1 MTTPRTLRLAAA
13 LLIGGAS
20 TMVAQNAPPTPV
32 APIKPA
38 AAPDT
43 GSVLPVDYIAAVVG
57 DRAIL
62 WTELMEEINERRAR
76 GLNFPL
82 NDSLAQGALG
92 RQVIQEMI
100 DEEVIV
106 QHALRDTAVHVVDA
120 EVQTAAD
127 QQMKRVRSQFKSDV
141 EFANALRT
149 GGFGTP
155 EEYKRWM
162 LEKARR
168 NALQEKLFARLRQ
181 AGKIVP
187 VPVNESDV
195 NEAFEKSKG
204 NLPKRPATVTFRQL
218 VVPARASD
226 AAKAAAKAKADSLLI
241 EVRKGGDF
249 EQIAKRESMDPSSK
263 ELGGDLGWNRRGTM
277 VAPFERW
284 MFALAPGQTS
294 PVVETTFGFHIIR
307 VDRVQPGEVKA
318 RHILIRPRVDSADIV
333 AAKARADSAMA
344 LWQSGVTFDSL
355 VARFHDSDAME
366 ETGSLQPFDR
376 AQLPESYKAAF
387 EGKATGAFITP
398 FAIDDPARNAKKY
411 VVAQIVKADDGG
423 EYTLQ
428 DFRNQIRDQLGQ
440 ERGMRR
446 VIDQM
451 RRDLYVSV
459 RI

>member
-1 MTTPRTLRLAAA
+1 MTIPRPLRLAAA
-13 LLIGGAS
+13 LVFVAAP
-20 TMVAQNAPPTPV
+20 VVFAQNTPPAIAPPLRPVTP
-32 APIKPA
+32 A
-38 AAPDT
+38 DT
-43 GSVLPVDYIAAVVG
+43 GILPVDRIAAVVG
-57 DRAIL
+57 DRPIL

-76 GLNFPL
+76 GLNLPL
-82 NDSLAQGALG
+82 NDTLAQMALA
-92 RQVIQEMI
+92 RSVIQEMI

-106 QHALRDTAVHVVDA
+106 QHALRDTSVHVADLD
-120 EVQTAAD
+120 VQNAAD
-127 QQMKRVRSQFKSDV
+127 QQMKRVRGQFKSDV
-141 EFANALRT
+141 EFAQALKT

-168 NALQEKLFARLRQ
+168 NALQEKLFAKLRQ
-181 AGKIVP
+181 VGKIVP
-187 VPVNESDV
+187 VPVSEQDV
-195 NEAFEKSKG
+195 NEAFEKSKT

-226 AAKAAAKAKADSLLI
+226 AAKAAAKAKAESLLV

-249 EQIAKRESMDPSSK
+249 EQVAKRESMDPSSK
-263 ELGGDLGWNRRGTM
+263 DLGGDLGWNRRGTM

-318 RHILIRPRVDSADIV
+318 RHILIRPRIDSADV
-333 AAKARADSAMA
+333 AEAKLRADSASA
-344 LWQSGVTFDSL
+344 LWQSGVSFDTL
-355 VARFHDSDAME
+355 VARFHDADAQE
-366 ETGSLQPFDR
+366 ETGSMQPFDR
-376 AQLPESYKAAF
+376 AQLPDSYKAAF
-387 EGKATGAFITP
+387 EGKGTGTFITP

>member
-1 MTTPRTLRLAAA
+1 
-13 LLIGGAS
+13 
-20 TMVAQNAPPTPV
+20 
-32 APIKPA
+32 
-38 AAPDT
+38 
-43 GSVLPVDYIAAVVG
+43 
-57 DRAIL
+57 
-62 WTELMEEINERRAR
+62 MEEINERRAR
-76 GLNFPL
+76 GLNFPA
-82 NDSLAQGALG
+82 NDSTAQMALA

-106 QHALRDTAVHVVDA
+106 QHALRDTAVHVSDID
-120 EVQTAAD
+120 VQNAAD

-141 EFANALRT
+141 EFASALKS

-162 LEKARR
+162 VEKARR

-187 VPVNESDV
+187 VPVSEADV

-218 VVPARASD
+218 VVPAKASE
-226 AAKAAAKAKADSLLI
+226 AAKSAAKAKAESLLVEI
-241 EVRKGGDF
+241 RKGGDF
-249 EQIAKRESMDPSSK
+249 EQIAKRESMDPASK
-263 ELGGDLGWNRRGTM
+263 DLGGDLGWNRRGTM
-277 VAPFERW
+277 VPPFERW

-294 PVVETTFGFHIIR
+294 PVVETTFGYHIIR

-318 RHILIRPRVDSADIV
+318 RHILIRPRIDSADV
-333 AAKARADSAMA
+333 AAAKLRADSALA
-344 LWQSGVTFDSL
+344 LWQAGVNFDSL
-355 VARFHDSDAME
+355 VARFHDVEGLE
-366 ETGSLQPFDR
+366 ETGSMQPFDR
-376 AQLPESYKAAF
+376 TQLPETYKTAF
-387 EGKATGAFITP
+387 EGKGTGTFVPP
-398 FAIDDPARNAKKY
+398 FPIDDPARNAKKY

-428 DFRNQIRDQLGQ
+428 DFRNQIRDQLSQ

>member
-1 MTTPRTLRLAAA
+1 MTTPKTLRLAAVA
-13 LLIGGAS
+13 LIAAS
-20 TMVAQNAPPTPV
+20 TAALAQNTA
-32 APIKPA
+32 APA
-38 AAPDT
+38 AATPRAAAPGDT
-43 GSVLPVDYIAAVVG
+43 VGGLAVDRIAAVVG
-57 DRAIL
+57 DRPIL
-62 WTELMEEINERRAR
+62 FTELMEEINERRAR
-76 GLNFPL
+76 GLNFPA
-82 NDSLAQGALG
+82 NDSTAQMALA

-106 QHALRDTAVHVVDA
+106 QHALRDTAVHVSDID
-120 EVQTAAD
+120 VQNAAD

-141 EFANALRT
+141 EFASALKS

-162 LEKARR
+162 VEKARR

-187 VPVNESDV
+187 VPVSEADV

-218 VVPARASD
+218 VVPAKASE
-226 AAKAAAKAKADSLLI
+226 AAKSAAKAKAESLLVEI
-241 EVRKGGDF
+241 RKGGDF
-249 EQIAKRESMDPSSK
+249 EQIAKRESMDPASK
-263 ELGGDLGWNRRGTM
+263 DLGGDLGWNRRGTM
-277 VAPFERW
+277 VPPFERW

-294 PVVETTFGFHIIR
+294 PVVETTFGYHIIR

-318 RHILIRPRVDSADIV
+318 RHILIRPRIDSADV
-333 AAKARADSAMA
+333 AAAKLRADSALA
-344 LWQSGVTFDSL
+344 LWQAGVNFDSL
-355 VARFHDSDAME
+355 VARFHDVEGLE
-366 ETGSLQPFDR
+366 ETGSMQPFDR
-376 AQLPESYKAAF
+376 TQLPETYKTAF
-387 EGKATGAFITP
+387 EGKGTGTFVPP
-398 FAIDDPARNAKKY
+398 FPIDDPARNAKKY

-428 DFRNQIRDQLGQ
+428 DFRNQIRDQLSQ